1 MIRQS
6 SRATT
11 GVSLIVYGM
20 PGPQGSKKAVGTSK
34 KGFTLMVESSK
45 KVKPWRKE
53 VDRVG
58 KEAMTGLEPMDG
70 PLRCYMTFTMPK
82 PTGSPKTRRTYPMRT
97 PDLSKL
103 VRATEDALTTAGVWI
118 DDARVVE
125 LIAAKRYPGEGQ
137 DALDRPGVKIRIE
150 LIADGQ
156 LFK

>member
-6 SRATT
+6 SRSNHGLT
-11 GVSLIVYGM
+11 LIVYGI

-53 VDRVG
+53 VDRVAR
-58 KEAMTGLEPMDG
+58 EAMLTHDRMDG
-70 PLRCYMTFTMPK
+70 PLRIFMTFTLPK
-82 PTGSPKTRRTYPMRT
+82 GATVKRSHPSVT

-103 VRATEDALTTAGVWI
+103 VRATEDALTTAGVWK
-118 DDARVVE
+118 DDALVVE
-125 LIAAKRYPGEGQ
+125 CVSAKRYPSHGP

-150 LIADGQ
+150 PITDGLLI
-156 LFK
+156 